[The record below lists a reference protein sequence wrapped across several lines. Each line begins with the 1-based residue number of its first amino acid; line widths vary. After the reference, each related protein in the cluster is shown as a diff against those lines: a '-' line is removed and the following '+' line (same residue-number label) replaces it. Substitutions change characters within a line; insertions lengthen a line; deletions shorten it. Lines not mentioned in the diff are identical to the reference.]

1 MSGEAAARESSIR
14 GIGVRFPEIRR
25 ACAPAALGSS
35 KVRAIERP
43 PTVKRAL
50 AQLSRRRH
58 RATVAGL
65 LWLAPWA
72 SAWAQNAPAAD
83 SPASEAQVNAADV
96 TPPVLRTQHSAIY
109 PEAARRERVE
119 SKVGLEL
126 TIDERGEVTDVKV
139 VAPAGR
145 GFDEAATEAARGFK
159 FEPARRAGV
168 AVRSK
173 IHLTYEFQLP
183 PEPPPVVAPAP
194 SAVPT
199 SSLPA
204 AAGTTTP
211 QASSKA
217 AVTPASEPTVLVLG
231 SRPISAASSFSV
243 RDRDFQL
250 RPIGSVQDILR
261 VTPGLVLV
269 QHSGG
274 GKANQYFMR
283 GFDADHGTDL
293 ALSLDGVPINLV
305 SHAHGQG
312 FSDTNFIIPEVVERV
327 EVSKGPYFANQGDFA
342 TAGAVNMVSR
352 NAFEHSSVGFG
363 LTGSPGHGSLGYRG
377 LLIAS
382 PKLDKAKATFAVD
395 VGRSNGPF
403 ENPERWDRFKL
414 FNKLTLPLGS
424 NAQLRVGELS
434 YGANWYGSG
443 QIPAR
448 AVEQGLIS
456 RFGSFDRD
464 EGGNTAR
471 HQLFAQYRAR
481 VNDHSELKALA
492 YLGSYRFNLFSNFT
506 LFLSDPE
513 RGDEIE
519 QVDRRVFYGG
529 RLSYRSVRTLGGIKL
544 DTTLGGDGRSDDIH
558 EELWHTARRERLDAV
573 RKNAVN
579 ETFVGAFI
587 NEEVTPVRWLRVN
600 LGGRADLLSFAV
612 GDKLG
617 SPDPTAPHSGVDAA
631 HQLSPKASLIVTPL
645 QTDGAEVDVY
655 ANYGHGFHSNDVRGV
670 FASPAVSPL
679 TRAIG
684 SELGARARLFR
695 RWDLAAALWRLD
707 LANETVWIGDEGTTE
722 VAGATTRRGLEV
734 ETRYELTDWLAA
746 DLDLTFTKSAFR
758 ENAGNGDGLALAPKQ
773 TWSGGV
779 SARHALGP
787 GVARAGLRFYGIGER
802 PASDDGA
809 LVATGFTQIDLHAGY
824 RHRWFDVA
832 LDIENLLDATFRAAQ
847 FDTVSRLPNE
857 PAIGAAVPAGFSC
870 GRRGRLPAGSD
881 AGGGFNG
888 CEDVNYTPAYPL
900 TMRVMATV
908 FLD

>member
-1 MSGEAAARESSIR
+1 
-14 GIGVRFPEIRR
+14 
-25 ACAPAALGSS
+25 
-35 KVRAIERP
+35 
-43 PTVKRAL
+43 
-50 AQLSRRRH
+50 
-58 RATVAGL
+58 
-65 LWLAPWA
+65 
-72 SAWAQNAPAAD
+72 
-83 SPASEAQVNAADV
+83 
-96 TPPVLRTQHSAIY
+96 VLRTQHSAAY

-126 TIDERGEVTDVKV
+126 TIDEQGDVTDVKV

-145 GFDEAATEAARGFK
+145 GFDEAATEAVRGFK

-183 PEPPPVVAPAP
+183 SEPPPVVALAP
-194 SAVPT
+194 SAVPA

-211 QASSKA
+211 QAPSKG
-217 AVTPASEPTVLVLG
+217 AVTSASEPTVLVLG

-293 ALSLDGVPINLV
+293 ALSIDGVPINLV

-403 ENPERWDRFKL
+403 ENPERWDRYKL

-506 LFLSDPE
+506 LFLRDPT

-529 RLSYRSVRTLGGIKL
+529 RLSYRRVRTLGGIKL

-587 NEEVTPVRWLRVN
+587 NEEVTPVHWLRVN

-612 GDKLG
+612 DDKLG
-617 SPDPTAPHSGVDAA
+617 SPDPTSPHSGVDAA
-631 HQLSPKASLIVTPL
+631 HQFSPKATLIVTPL
-645 QTDGAEVDVY
+645 QINDAEVDVY

-734 ETRYELTDWLAA
+734 ETRYELTEWLAA

-847 FDTVSRLPNE
+847 FDTVSRLPSE
-857 PAIGAAVPAGFSC
+857 PAIGAAAPAGFSC
-870 GRRGRLPAGSD
+870 GRRGRLAAGPD
-881 AGGGFNG
+881 AGGFNG